1 MGARWLKHPEFND
14 DFQEE
19 HMSTLRVAVDVGG
32 TFTDVCIFDD
42 DTKQMRVTKVPS
54 TPHDP
59 MVAVMNGVERGEIDL
74 SEVALFSHGT
84 TVATNALITRN
95 FPKAA
100 LVTTRG
106 FRDVLEIRDG
116 TKDDLWD
123 AYNDVSEP
131 YIRRRDRFEVSE
143 RIDYTGKTVTPLD
156 EAEARQLAELLLRR
170 EVKTIAVCFVNS
182 YANPEH
188 ETRMRE
194 ILEEVI
200 PDATV
205 TTSAEVLPE
214 IFEYP
219 RFNTAVANAVLAPL
233 VSGYVNRLEQ
243 RLHEGGYEGDL
254 LLLHSGGG
262 SMTPRLVEK
271 FPVRLAASGIAAGAI
286 SAKHIA
292 QQCGYENAVSLDM
305 GGTSTD
311 ISLYAD
317 GDLRVSQEWEVEYGH
332 PIIFPSIE
340 VLTIGAGGGSLAHI
354 DIAGS
359 LRNGPQSAGA
369 DPGPA
374 CYDTGGNQPTN
385 TDANVVLG
393 RLGTSLAGG
402 VKQLNRDLSEEAI
415 TRVIAQPLGMSVE
428 EAAQAIISVANA
440 NMADAVRLVSIRRG
454 YDPRDFALLAFGGA
468 GALHGVDVARELG
481 IPSVVVPPNPGV
493 TSALGCLLVDI
504 RHDLA
509 QMFTGLASSADEVA
523 LEQAFVALERE
534 ASDRLRHEGVS
545 TENAILQRQLSMRY
559 QGQWRSLQVPMG
571 SGPGALLAAV
581 TTFHEQYEREF
592 AFRQDDTPVEVYQ
605 IHLSA
610 VGKIPKPSFRPA
622 ELVAGAP
629 GEPASRRPVYFG
641 ETGWVD
647 TPVYDRDALAPGTTF
662 AGPAIVN
669 QLDSTTVVPP
679 HSRAEI
685 DEWLNIRIHLEE
697 MN

>member
-1 MGARWLKHPEFND
+1 
-14 DFQEE
+14 
-19 HMSTLRVAVDVGG
+19 MSNVRVAVDVGG

-42 DTKQMRVTKVPS
+42 ETQQMRVTKVPS
-54 TPHDP
+54 TPSDP
-59 MVAVMNGVERGEIDL
+59 MIAVMNGVERGEIDL
-74 SEVALFSHGT
+74 NKVALFSHGT

-95 FPKAA
+95 FPEAA

-123 AYNDVSEP
+123 AYNDVSDP
-131 YIRRRDRFEVSE
+131 YIRRRDRFEVTE
-143 RIDYTGKTVTPLD
+143 RIDYSGNTVTPLN
-156 EAEARQLAELLLRR
+156 EEEARELAELLKLRGVR
-170 EVKTIAVCFVNS
+170 TIAVCFLNS
-182 YANPEH
+182 YANPQH

-205 TTSAEVLPE
+205 STSAEVLPE

-233 VSGYVNRLEQ
+233 VSGYVNRLASQLRED
-243 RLHEGGYEGDL
+243 GYQGDL

-292 QQCGYENAVSLDM
+292 QQCGYDNAVSLDM

-311 ISLYAD
+311 ISLVAD
-317 GDLRVSQEWEVEYGH
+317 GELRVSQEWEVEYGH

-374 CYDTGGNQPTN
+374 CYNTGGDQPTN
-385 TDANVVLG
+385 TDANIVLG
-393 RLGTSLAGG
+393 RLGVSLAGG
-402 VKQLNRDLSEEAI
+402 VKQLDKGLAEDAI
-415 TRVIAQPLGMSVE
+415 RRVIAEPLGMELE

-468 GALHGVDVARELG
+468 GALHGADVARELG
-481 IPSVVVPPNPGV
+481 IPSVVVPPSPGV
-493 TSALGCLLVDI
+493 TSAMGCLLVDI
-504 RHDLA
+504 QHDFA
-509 QMFTGLASSADEVA
+509 QMYTGLASAADEDSI
-523 LEQAFVALERE
+523 EQAFLELESE
-534 ASDRLRHEGVS
+534 ATARLRHEGVS
-545 TENAILQRQLSMRY
+545 DENGMLQRKISMRY

-571 SGPGALLAAV
+571 TGPGALEQAV
-581 TTFHEQYEREF
+581 RTFHEQYEREF
-592 AFRQDDTPVEVYQ
+592 AFRQDDAPVEVYQ
-605 IHLSA
+605 LHLAA

-622 ELVAGAP
+622 EIVAQAP
-629 GEPASRRPVYFG
+629 GEPAERRPVYFG
-641 ETGWVD
+641 EDGWMD
-647 TPVYDRDALAPGTTF
+647 TPVYDRDALAAGTHF
-662 AGPAIVN
+662 EGPAIIN

-679 HSRAEI
+679 HTRAEI

-697 MN
+697 RN

>member
-1 MGARWLKHPEFND
+1 
-14 DFQEE
+14 
-19 HMSTLRVAVDVGG
+19 MSSVRVAVDVGG

-42 DTKQMRVTKVPS
+42 ETQQMRVTKVPS
-54 TPHDP
+54 TPDDP
-59 MVAVMNGVERGEIDL
+59 MIAVMNGVERGEIDL
-74 SEVALFSHGT
+74 NEVKLFSHGT

-95 FPKAA
+95 FPVAA
-100 LVTTRG
+100 LVTTEG

-123 AYNDVSEP
+123 AYNDVSQP

-143 RIDYTGKTVTPLD
+143 RIDFMGRTIVPLD
-156 EAEARQLAELLLRR
+156 EAKARELAELLKRR
-170 EVKTIAVCFVNS
+170 GVKTIAVCFMNS
-182 YANPEH
+182 YANPAH

-200 PDATV
+200 PDANV
-205 TTSAEVLPE
+205 STSAEILPE

-233 VSGYVNRLEQ
+233 VSGYVNRLASE
-243 RLHEGGYEGDL
+243 LKDGGYRGDL

-262 SMTPRLVEK
+262 SMTPRMVEK

-311 ISLYAD
+311 IALVA
-317 GDLRVSQEWEVEYGH
+317 GGELRVSQEWQVEYGH

-374 CYDTGGNQPTN
+374 CYNTGGDQPTN

-402 VKQLNRDLSEEAI
+402 VKQLDKSLAEEAI
-415 TRVIAQPLGMSVE
+415 RRVIAEPLEMTLE
-428 EAAQAIISVANA
+428 EAAQAIVSVANA

-468 GALHGVDVARELG
+468 GALHGADVARELG
-481 IPSVVVPPNPGV
+481 IPTVIVPPNPGV
-493 TSALGCLLVDI
+493 TSAMGCLLVDI
-504 RHDLA
+504 QHDLA
-509 QMFTGLASSADEVA
+509 QMYTGLASAADEDGI
-523 LEQAFVALERE
+523 EEAFVGLETE
-534 ASDRLRHEGVS
+534 ASARLRHEGVS
-545 TENAILQRQLSMRY
+545 AENALLQRKISMRY
-559 QGQWRSLQVPMG
+559 SGQWRSLQVPMG
-571 SGPGALLAAV
+571 AGPGALKRAV
-581 TTFHEQYEREF
+581 QTFHEEYEREF
-592 AFRQDDTPVEVYQ
+592 SFRQDDAPVEVYQ
-605 IHLSA
+605 LHLTA
-610 VGKIPKPSFRPA
+610 VGKTPKPAFRPA
-622 ELVAGAP
+622 EVVEQAP
-629 GEPASRRPVYFG
+629 PATSDRRSVYFG
-641 ETGWVD
+641 GAGWVD
-647 TPVYDRDALAPGTTF
+647 TPVYERDDLAAGTTF
-662 AGPAIVN
+662 VGPAIIN
-669 QLDSTTVVPP
+669 QLDSTTLVPP
-679 HSRAEI
+679 ATRAEI
-685 DEWLNIRIHLEE
+685 DEWLNIRIYLEE
-697 MN
+697 VN